1 MNPKMQKAFGQGDN
15 GSYNAETSN
24 SWGPAMGTE
33 YTFNGQKR
41 IMQYY
46 DNVDSFFKTGT
57 NLTESISFSQQYD
70 KTSIYASL
78 NRMDD
83 SSKIPGATLD
93 RTNLTYVPFI
103 LLVKMIVGVWMLK
116 VQYINTNADN
126 RPMNRFE

>member
-1 MNPKMQKAFGQGDN
+1 MQKSFGQGDN
-15 GSYNAETSN
+15 GAYNTETSN
-24 SWGPAMGTE
+24 SWGPAMGSE

-41 IMQYY
+41 VMQYY
-46 DNVDSFFKTGT
+46 DNVDAFFKTGL

-93 RTNLTYVPFI
+93 RTNLTLRAFI
-103 LLVKMIVGVWMLK
+103 HLVRMIAGVWM
-116 VQYINTNADN
+116 QRYSISIRMQITDQ
-126 RPMNRFE
+126 